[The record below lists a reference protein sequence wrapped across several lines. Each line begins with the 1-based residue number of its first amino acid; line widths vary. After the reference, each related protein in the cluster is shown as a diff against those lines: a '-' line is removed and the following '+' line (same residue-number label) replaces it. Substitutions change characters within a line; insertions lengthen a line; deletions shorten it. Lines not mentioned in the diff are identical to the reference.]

1 MKLMAICW
9 ISALVSG
16 FPAYGAPGTAD
27 PGHETR
33 PRVQYGVASWY
44 GDREQGRLMAC
55 GEPFDEY
62 AMIAAHRS
70 LPLGTAV
77 KVTNLRNGRS
87 VVVRIMDRGPH
98 IAGRAIDLSKAAAD
112 QLRFTRQGLAPVRIR
127 VISPPNSQRR
137 EAELTRRRGTSTAQL
152 HRRRTA
158 VLGMK
163 SPVANRQP

>member
-112 QLRFTRQGLAPVRIR
+112 QLRFTRQGFAPVRVR
-127 VISPPNSQRR
+127 LLSTPKRQGGRPNLLAAGVPAPRNCTVGGQQSS
-137 EAELTRRRGTSTAQL
+137 A
-152 HRRRTA
+152 
-158 VLGMK
+158 
-163 SPVANRQP
+163 